1 MLCHVQGGE
10 KLYFGPAVR
19 WLRERAGTT
28 VSVKD
33 AFYNVR
39 DFGIYGRLY
48 VQTKLFQLPIRRNA
62 HPNASRTL
70 ELVKRE
76 IESLALVSHKVSFS
90 VEDNA
95 KALLEGPGKGR
106 ILTIPKV
113 NSISI

>member
-1 MLCHVQGGE
+1 M
-10 KLYFGPAVR
+10 
-19 WLRERAGTT
+19 
-28 VSVKD
+28 KD

-39 DFGIYGRLY
+39 DFGIYGRLC

-113 NSISI
+113 NPFSIYLIKFLSNSSRPNPYYRRSDIYMDAL